1 MENKI
6 TITPEK
12 GKMIMDLI
20 CLTCDL
26 VLNEIIAARRKNDEQ
41 VVEQLKRVQK
51 VLSSE
56 CFIDFMLRAKEWP
69 ATPKGI
75 KTMICE
81 SWI

>member
-1 MENKI
+1 MEK
-6 TITPEK
+6 ITPEK

-26 VLNEIIAARRKNDEQ
+26 VLDEIIAARRSKNDEQ
-41 VVEQLKRVQK
+41 VEELKRVQK

-56 CFIDFMLRAKEWP
+56 CFIDWLLRAKEWP
-69 ATPKGI
+69 STPKGI
-75 KTMICE
+75 KNLIRE